1 MGYILVLAV
10 LLLAIGRL
18 GDVYGRVRLYILGF
32 AVFTVG
38 SLLCAVSL
46 NGLMLVIFRLVQGA
60 GAALLFA
67 NSAAILTDA
76 FPPNERGKAIG
87 TNQVAGTAGSVLG
100 LIAGGVLT
108 ATPVIGW
115 RAIFL
120 VNVPIGVFATVWAY
134 GQLHEL
140 STPLREKLDP
150 IGNVTFA
157 AGLTLF
163 LLGLT
168 LGALAGFDVGDYGL
182 MIVGLS

>member
-1 MGYILVLAV
+1 
-10 LLLAIGRL
+10 
-18 GDVYGRVRLYILGF
+18 
-32 AVFTVG
+32 
-38 SLLCAVSL
+38 
-46 NGLMLVIFRLVQGA
+46 MLVIFRLVQGA

-100 LIAGGVLT
+100 LIAGGILT

-140 STPLREKLDP
+140 STPLRGGKLEP
-150 IGNVTFA
+150 IGSISFA
-157 AGLTLF
+157 GGLTLF

-168 LGALAGFDVGDYGL
+168 LGALAGFDIGDYGL
-182 MIVGLS
+182 MLRSEERRVGNECRVGW